1 MARQFLV
8 QEHPGNAS
16 LGLNA
21 GDIMEEYT
29 KYDYGMKRDH
39 EVITGEEHVNLSY
52 DGDTPFY
59 TVPRSSVILYK
70 E

>member
-8 QEHPGNAS
+8 NDHPGNAT
-16 LGLNA
+16 LGINA

-29 KYDYGMKRDH
+29 LYDYGMKSDH
-39 EVITGEEHVNLSY
+39 ERITGERHINLSY

-59 TVPRSSVILYK
+59 TVPLSAVTLYK
-70 E
+70 N